1 MTRRDVLAVAREVWG
16 SSVASVE
23 CNQRGATVVVVGAIS
38 LTDVI
43 RLVTALG
50 VDVDQTDLLAISAG
64 RSGVSI
70 DVPSQAGAVSAVS
83 VPI

>member
-16 SSVASVE
+16 TSVASVE
-23 CNQRGATVVVVGAIS
+23 CNQRGATVVIVGSIA

-70 DVPSQAGAVSAVS
+70 DVPSTPGAFPAVSA
-83 VPI
+83 PI